1 MKSQATRSRD
11 QNRKIARE
19 ILAQRI
25 DEHFNGDQSRT
36 AQVAGIKRKKAASAD
51 KKKRRKYRQLEE
63 DRNNNKEEDA
73 AQDPVEESSDKTSLQ
88 SPENKPAGV
97 VDESKKNP

>member
-63 DRNNNKEEDA
+63 EKNDKDEDTT
-73 AQDPVEESSDKTSLQ
+73 QDPVENDSDKTSLQ
-88 SPENKPAGV
+88 SPENKTTNV
-97 VDESKKNP
+97 VDESKKTP